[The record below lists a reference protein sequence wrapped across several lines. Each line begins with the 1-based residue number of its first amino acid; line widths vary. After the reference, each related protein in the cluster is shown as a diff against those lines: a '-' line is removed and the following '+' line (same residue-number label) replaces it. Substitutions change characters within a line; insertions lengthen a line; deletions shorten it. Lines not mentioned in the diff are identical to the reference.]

1 MTHDTVP
8 SFTASVPTERASRY
22 MQQLAKHWAHKLDVH
37 FDSERA
43 TVTFPIA
50 RLDMVADTETLALTL
65 VPTGD
70 EDISHLKDVVEKHL
84 DRFAF
89 REGELVYD
97 WQSMSV

>member
-1 MTHDTVP
+1 MKSDILP

-43 TVTFPIA
+43 TVNFPMA
-50 RLDMVADTETLALTL
+50 RLDMVADGEKLTLVL
-65 VPTGD
+65 VPTGN
-70 EDISHLKDVVEKHL
+70 EDITHLKEVVEKHL

-89 REGELVYD
+89 REGELVYN
-97 WQSMSV
+97 WQLISV